1 MAFRHELRGNRHVY
15 IISNDERNPSH
26 RVGTENLGPRTLV
39 ISAHGAE
46 PRNAAQTRT
55 TLPTQFQAARYH
67 LANDTDLDGIL
78 NLIDEDED
86 TDSPWEVANGA
97 MVPNYVLTK
106 FQKPKEVGYE
116 ECMERLGE
124 RENVDIALV
133 RNRGIGTLYMADL
146 YHSLRIGMTGY
157 TMLYCSFCTVLKDN
171 PMFRPE
177 TTFAGGERITWD

>member
-15 IISNDERNPSH
+15 IISNDERNPSS
-26 RVGTENLGPRTLV
+26 RVGTNILGPRTLV

-46 PRNAAQTRT
+46 PGRAAQTPT
-55 TLPTQFQAARYH
+55 TLPTQFQAERYH
-67 LANDTDLDGIL
+67 YANDAELDDILDLL
-78 NLIDEDED
+78 NDDEDPGA
-86 TDSPWEVANGA
+86 PWEVANGA

-106 FQKPKEVGYE
+106 FQKPKAVGYE
-116 ECMERLGE
+116 ECKERLGD

-146 YHSLRIGMTGY
+146 YHSLRIGSTNY
-157 TMLYCSFCTVLKDN
+157 TTLYCSFCTVLADN

-177 TTFAGGERITWD
+177 TTFAGGERITFD